1 MNARF
6 LWSGI
11 VAFCLEALLFVG
23 LFFALL
29 PKPKEL
35 YTAKDKTQL
44 EFIQI
49 DQILSEVPKQKE
61 KSIQKPIEKPINKPK
76 EEPQIKEVQKEVK
89 KPEVKIQEVVKTPK
103 QEEMKPLPPKEQKA
117 KTPQIKEIFSSPVA
131 GSGVKSLFEKVDSSN
146 PPIKEEDE
154 VYDDRPL
161 FSANSI
167 QSKNYAYS
175 QSNSQELAK
184 ETSKLKNTLEQIWE
198 KELEIKSSPPQDL
211 SDGKY
216 DEWFAK
222 VKNILY
228 AKWDNH
234 FYESVSIVVYITITN
249 QGKFSYRI
257 IKKSKNSSY
266 NTYMQNLLETLRQ
279 ESFPP
284 YPKGDQ
290 KSIEVTFKTKEQGNV

>member
-61 KSIQKPIEKPINKPK
+61 KPIQKPIEKPINKPK

-103 QEEMKPLPPKEQKA
+103 QEEIKPLPPKEQKV

>member
-76 EEPQIKEVQKEVK
+76 EEPQIKEAQKEVK

-103 QEEMKPLPPKEQKA
+103 QEEIKPLPPKEQKA